1 MIVTP
6 LALQGVFRL
15 ELQLHGDN
23 RGFFARSLYS
33 GPPNT
38 TSNETGSVLSLMVRS
53 PTSFHL
59 LPMMRLND
67 VLLKVMAGYFAAS
80 K

>member
-23 RGFFARSLYS
+23 RGFFARSFCRDELRAV
-33 GPPNT
+33 GAPF
-38 TSNETGSVLSLMVRS
+38 EI
-53 PTSFHL
+53 
-59 LPMMRLND
+59 
-67 VLLKVMAGYFAAS
+67 AQ
-80 K
+80 